1 MFNFCLNVAICAS
14 VGGILCGTIILYY
27 MSNKLL
33 GVVFIWLFN
42 ILYNILTN
50 RIEYNAQN
58 TMHRTQLP
66 YEIGLDVLNLICVQL
81 GRRSSLSP
89 RLTKERKFLGCS
101 FAGCKF
107 THGHTLL
114 FRTFQSISIPTQI
127 LARTMK
133 QIVINPPYINKWESK
148 LTQKLMF

>member
-14 VGGILCGTIILYY
+14 VGGISCGTIILYDV
-27 MSNKLL
+27 SNKLL

-66 YEIGLDVLNLICVQL
+66 YEIGLDVLNLIGVQL
-81 GRRSSLSP
+81 GRRSSSSP

-114 FRTFQSISIPTQI
+114 FTTFQSISIPTQV